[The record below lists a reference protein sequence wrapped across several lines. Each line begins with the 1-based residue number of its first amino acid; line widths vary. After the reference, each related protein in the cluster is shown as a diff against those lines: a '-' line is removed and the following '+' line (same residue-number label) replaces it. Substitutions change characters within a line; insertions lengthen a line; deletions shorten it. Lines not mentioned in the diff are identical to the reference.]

1 MKKSLIKIIKFFGIC
16 VAIAYPFVVFVA
28 LKKHVAVRFLALLML
43 AVAGISFMRNKN
55 IWIFLCVLL
64 FCAGLV
70 IFNDD
75 IFLKMYP
82 TLMNISVCLM
92 FALSMRDVPLI
103 EQFATRMGYKMDAA
117 RKKYARRATC
127 AWAIFMF
134 CLTLCSII
142 TVFLSDE
149 AWVLFNGL
157 ISYILI
163 AMMIGVEI
171 IIRRVFID
179 AGGNK

>member
-43 AVAGISFMRNKN
+43 MVAGISFMRNKN
-55 IWIFLCVLL
+55 IWVFLCVLL
-64 FCAGLV
+64 FCAGLI

-82 TLMNISVCLM
+82 VLMNISVCLM

-103 EQFATRMGYKMDAA
+103 EQFATRMGYKMDEA
-117 RKKYARRATC
+117 RKKYAWRATC

-134 CLTLCSII
+134 CLTII
-142 TVFLSDE
+142 LYYIMVC
-149 AWVLFNGL
+149 NGQPGIFFMVRL
-157 ISYILI
+157 
-163 AMMIGVEI
+163 M
-171 IIRRVFID
+171 R
-179 AGGNK
+179 